1 MKIRL
6 NLNLVMRK
14 HVPGLYDQVIL
25 YPFRS
30 TAETSYNNVI
40 PDMDTGVIVL
50 SRQRTS
56 NACVAQADLY
66 ISVSRRHKSVFLMTR
81 SI

>member
-6 NLNLVMRK
+6 NLNLVVRK
-14 HVPGLYDQVIL
+14 YVPGLYDQVIL

-56 NACVAQADLY
+56 NACVEAQADLY
-66 ISVSRRHKSVFLMTR
+66 ISFSRRLKSVF
-81 SI
+81 S